1 MGRLLELL
9 TVFWLPGL
17 LFLGGLTA
25 IAVWMRRKS
34 ASEPLWTW
42 LTSGVAAGAAGV
54 GGLLL
59 NLELVGGSKGS
70 ATSDV
75 GMWIVVVATAF
86 LFTAFI
92 VLVVTGHWYTP
103 LAAVLGVLLFF
114 GFGGWLASYVGAGI
128 VYGVRILWNSEFA
141 QPWWLLLLLLIPV
154 IVRMSYRSLAGL
166 GPVRRW
172 VAIGL
177 RCSIIVLLTLALA
190 ELRLR
195 KPNDTTTVIFLV
207 DRSQSVPQ
215 DIDPDDKTLTDRRWQ
230 RIKRFISDS
239 VFKRGA
245 GHERDQAGVIAFGR
259 RPRIVLPASDVPKV
273 NLDDDALSG
282 VDTTYTDVAAAIKLA
297 LASFPEGTAKRIVLI
312 SDGNENLGNALEQ
325 ARIAKQNGV
334 QIDVVPLASGYRNEN
349 EVLVERVEAPPMTEQ
364 GARLPIRVLVRS
376 YNPRPVTGTLKLEQM
391 AEGGAASAVRI
402 EPAPGVKERGPPAVV
417 TLRPGLNAFSFK
429 QSLEAVQRS
438 YTYQAVFQPLESVT
452 ESGEVVRGLA
462 GDRVQNNSA
471 STHVVALGRRRVLCV
486 EARDKAGEHDHL
498 IQRLQAAGE
507 SKFQITS
514 ITSDQLPI
522 GKTDL
527 GVFLSNFDCVVLAN
541 VPAEELS
548 DEQQEMIRANTND
561 QGCGLVMIG
570 GRESFGAGGYQ
581 NTPIEKALPVD
592 CDIKSI
598 KVAGKGGL
606 VLIMHASEADN
617 GNALQKQIAKLA
629 ISKLGPADMCG
640 VIYYDFN
647 HRWHVPFRDV
657 GPNRQNMMRQ
667 VDRMQP
673 GDMMDFDP
681 ALLMA
686 TKELTKPAH
695 QLATK
700 HIIVISDGDP
710 QLNNPGYLQT
720 MKQAGVTCTT
730 VGVAT
735 HGAPENSKMTQ
746 MATATGGKAYLN
758 PPPRAIPAIYIK
770 ETRLV
775 SQSFIYENRFTP
787 KLQVASGPTDKLSGT
802 LPPLYGFV
810 RTSLKQNSLVEMG
823 IEGPPTLDQRFPILA
838 SWQYGLGKAVAFTS
852 DARTSGGRL
861 GWDRDWAS
869 SDVYLKFWE
878 QVIGWAL
885 RGVET
890 GKLSIASEY
899 RDGKVRVIV
908 SGRDDKN
915 RPLTD
920 LRLHGMVTAAN
931 QQAGGKP
938 IALTFE
944 QKSSG
949 EYEAEFRAEEEGT
962 YFINALAKRTVKQ
975 VKDGKEIEVE
985 ESDSIR
991 SGVTLPYSPEF
1002 ADLESN
1008 TKLLHDAASLTDG
1021 MVYDETD
1028 KALAEVVRRNDVFRK
1043 SPIAAQSPQ
1052 PMWYW
1057 LVLLAGVVLFFDV
1070 AVRRIAVEPAEA
1082 SAAAVRTWE
1091 YLRGRAEAHA
1101 GSPHFLER
1109 LQTRKVQVDESI
1121 GRATRRFDVGDVPV
1135 AVAPPVATADEMT
1148 SARRA
1153 PPPSVRPQA
1162 PGATDDA
1169 FSRLMKAKK
1178 KALGDRDTGPDHPKQ
1193 P

>member
-1 MGRLLELL
+1 MERLSELL
-9 TVFWLPGL
+9 GVVWLPGL
-17 LFLGGLTA
+17 LLAGGLAALAVWLRRRSDGTPARSWLILGGAAAAVGLGGLTLPSQIAMWLAA
-25 IAVWMRRKS
+25 IA
-34 ASEPLWTW
+34 
-42 LTSGVAAGAAGV
+42 
-54 GGLLL
+54 GGLLFGQL
-59 NLELVGGSKGS
+59 ILLV
-70 ATSDV
+70 
-75 GMWIVVVATAF
+75 I
-86 LFTAFI
+86 
-92 VLVVTGHWYTP
+92 TGQWYTP
-103 LAAVLGVLLFF
+103 LAAILGGLTLY
-114 GFGGWLASYVGAGI
+114 GLGGWLSRDAGLGLI
-128 VYGVRILWNSEFA
+128 YFVRTLWNSEFA

-154 IVRMSYRSLAGL
+154 IVWMSFRSLAGL
-166 GPVRRW
+166 GPIRRW

-177 RCSIIVLLTLALA
+177 RCLLVLLLTLALA

-195 KPNDTTTVIFLV
+195 KPNDTTTVFFLV

-215 DIDPDDKTLTDRRWQ
+215 DISPDDPTLTDRRWQ
-230 RIKRFISDS
+230 RIKDFVEKS

-259 RPRIVLPASDVPKV
+259 RPRIVLPASDVPRV
-273 NLDDDALSG
+273 NLDDASLSG
-282 VDTTYTDVAAAIKLA
+282 VDTTYTDIAAAIKLA

-312 SDGNENLGNALEQ
+312 SDGNENLGNAVEQ
-325 ARIAKQNGV
+325 ARIARQNGV

-376 YNPRPVTGTLKLEQM
+376 YNPRPVTGTLKLEQLS
-391 AEGGAASAVRI
+391 EGKAAVPVAI
-402 EPAPGVKERGPPAVV
+402 EPGPGVKERGPPALVQ
-417 TLRPGLNAFSFK
+417 LRPGLNAFSFK

-452 ESGEVVRGLA
+452 DTGAVARGLP

-471 STHVVALGRRRVLCV
+471 STHVVALGRRRVLFI
-486 EARDKAGEHDHL
+486 EARDKAGAHDHL

-507 SKFQITS
+507 SKFQVTS

-522 GKTDL
+522 AKTDM
-527 GVFLSNFDCVVLAN
+527 GVFLSNFDCVVIAN
-541 VPAEELS
+541 VPAEELG
-548 DEQQEMIRANTND
+548 DEQQEMIRSNTYD
-561 QGCGLVMIG
+561 QGCGLVVIG

-581 NTPIEKALPVD
+581 GTPVEKALPVD

-606 VLIMHASEADN
+606 VLVMHASEADN

-640 VIYYDFN
+640 VIYYSFN
-647 HRWHVPFRDV
+647 HIWHIPFQDV
-657 GPNRQNMMRQ
+657 GVNRASMLRQ

-686 TKELTKPAH
+686 TTELTKPAH
-695 QLATK
+695 HLATK

-720 MKQAGVTCTT
+720 MKRAGVTCTT
-730 VGVAT
+730 VGIAT
-735 HGAPENSKMTQ
+735 HGAPENTKMTQ

-775 SQSFIYENRFTP
+775 SQSFLYENRFVP
-787 KLQVASGPTDKLSGT
+787 RLQIASGPTDKLSGA
-802 LPPLYGFV
+802 LPPLFGFV
-810 RTSLKQNSLVEMG
+810 RTTLKQNPLVEMG

-852 DARTSGGRL
+852 DARTTASGVASAPRVL
-861 GWDRDWAS
+861 GWDRDWAG

-890 GKLSIASEY
+890 GKLSIATEY
-899 RDGKVRVIV
+899 RDGKVRVTV
-908 SGRDDKN
+908 SARDDKN

-920 LRLHGMVTAAN
+920 LRLQSMVTPPAQ
-931 QQAGGKP
+931 QQAGAKP
-938 IALTFE
+938 IELKFA

-949 EYEAEFRAEEEGT
+949 EYEAEFKAEEEGT
-962 YFINALAKRTVKQ
+962 YFINALARRTVKQ
-975 VKDGKEIEVE
+975 IKDGKEVEVE

-1008 TKLLHDAASLTDG
+1008 SGLLRKLAEMTDG
-1021 MVYDETD
+1021 QEYDEMQLPE
-1028 KALAEVVRRNDVFRK
+1028 AVRKNTVFRK
-1043 SPIAAQSPQ
+1043 SPVTAQSPQ

-1057 LVLLAGVVLFFDV
+1057 LVLVAGVGLFFDV
-1070 AVRRIAVEPAEA
+1070 AVRRIAVEPAEV
-1082 SAAAVRTWE
+1082 SATATKLWGK
-1091 YLRGRAEAHA
+1091 LRGRADAAA
-1101 GSPHFLER
+1101 GALQFLER
-1109 LQTRKVQVDESI
+1109 LQNRKAQVDENL
-1121 GRATRRFDVGDVPV
+1121 GRAARRFDVGDEAPPIAPV
-1135 AVAPPVATADEMT
+1135 TTADTASSSRPVAPPGAVAPGSPKPVE
-1148 SARRA
+1148 A
-1153 PPPSVRPQA
+1153 PA
-1162 PGATDDA
+1162 DDA
-1169 FSRLMKAKK
+1169 FARLMKAKK
-1178 KALGDRDTGPDHPKQ
+1178 KALGDRDAGPEPPQ

>member
-1 MGRLLELL
+1 MGRMLELL
-9 TVFWLPGL
+9 EAVWLPSLLVVAGL
-17 LFLGGLTA
+17 AALAVWLRRRSDGVSAWSYLILGGAGAAAGLGGLTLPSEVGFW
-25 IAVWMRRKS
+25 IAVI
-34 ASEPLWTW
+34 
-42 LTSGVAAGAAGV
+42 AGA
-54 GGLLL
+54 LLFAK
-59 NLELVGGSKGS
+59 LVLLVITGQWYAPLG
-70 ATSDV
+70 
-75 GMWIVVVATAF
+75 AF
-86 LFTAFI
+86 LGG
-92 VLVVTGHWYTP
+92 VTLIG
-103 LAAVLGVLLFF
+103 L
-114 GFGGWLASYVGAGI
+114 GGWLSRDIGVGT
-128 VYGVRILWNSEFA
+128 VYFVRTLWNSEFA

-154 IVRMSYRSLAGL
+154 IVWMSYRSLAGL

-177 RCSIIVLLTLALA
+177 RCLLVLLLTLALA

-215 DIDPDDKTLTDRRWQ
+215 DIDPEAPTPVDRRWL
-230 RIKRFISDS
+230 RVKEFVEKS
-239 VFKRGA
+239 VFKRGV

-259 RPRIVLPASDVPKV
+259 RPRLVLPASDVPRV
-273 NLDDDALSG
+273 NLDDASLSG
-282 VDTTYTDVAAAIKLA
+282 VDTTYTDIAAAIKLA

-312 SDGNENLGNALEQ
+312 SDGNENIGNAVEQ

-376 YNPRPVTGTLKLEQM
+376 YNPRPVTGTLKLDQLS
-391 AEGGAASAVRI
+391 EGNPAVSVAI
-402 EPAPGVKERGPPAVV
+402 EPGTGVKERGPPAVV
-417 TLRPGLNAFSFK
+417 ILRPGLNAFSFK
-429 QSLEAVQRS
+429 QSLAAVQRS

-452 ESGEVVRGLA
+452 ERGDVVRGLA

-471 STHVVALGRRRVLCV
+471 STHVVALGRRRVLFI
-486 EARDKAGEHDHL
+486 EGRDKDKTGDHEHL

-507 SKFQITS
+507 SKFQVTT

-522 GKTDL
+522 AKTDM

-541 VPAEELS
+541 VPADELG
-548 DEQQEMIRANTND
+548 DEQQEMIRSNTYD

-581 NTPIEKALPVD
+581 NTPVEKALPVD
-592 CDIKSI
+592 CDIKSV

-606 VLIMHASEADN
+606 VLVMHASEADN

-629 ISKLGPADMCG
+629 ITKLGPSDMCG
-640 VIYYDFN
+640 LIYYSFN
-647 HRWHVPFRDV
+647 HVWHIPFQDV
-657 GPNRQNMMRQ
+657 GKNRASMLRQ

-681 ALLMA
+681 ALVMA
-686 TKELTKPAH
+686 TTELTKPAH
-695 QLATK
+695 NLATK

-720 MKQAGVTCTT
+720 MKAAGVTCTT

-735 HGAPENSKMTQ
+735 HGAPENTKMTQ

-775 SQSFIYENRFTP
+775 SQSFLYENRFVP
-787 KLQVASGPTDKLSGT
+787 VLQVASGPTDKLSGT
-802 LPPLYGFV
+802 LPPLFGFV
-810 RTSLKQNSLVEMG
+810 RTTLKQNPLVEMG

-852 DARTSGGRL
+852 DARTSGGTL
-861 GWDRDWAS
+861 GWDREWAG
-869 SDVYLKFWE
+869 SDMYLKFWE

-890 GKLSIASEY
+890 GKLGIATEY
-899 RDGKVRVIV
+899 RDGKVRVTV

-920 LRLHGMVTAAN
+920 LRLQGMVTAPA
-931 QQAGGKP
+931 QTQVGAKP
-938 IALTFE
+938 IELKFE

-949 EYEAEFRAEEEGT
+949 EYEAEFKAEEEGT

-975 VKDGKEIEVE
+975 IKDGKEVEVE

-1008 TKLLHDAASLTDG
+1008 TGLLRKLAEMTDG
-1021 MVYDETD
+1021 QEYEETKAALDE
-1028 KALAEVVRRNDVFRK
+1028 AVNNSEVFRK
-1043 SPIAAQSPQ
+1043 SSVTAQSPQ

-1057 LVLLAGVVLFFDV
+1057 LVLLAGIGLFFDV
-1070 AVRRIAVEPAEA
+1070 AVRRIAVETAEA
-1082 SAAAVRTWE
+1082 TAAATKLWE
-1091 YLRGRAEAHA
+1091 KLRGRADTAT
-1101 GSPHFLER
+1101 GSPQFLER
-1109 LQTRKVQVDESI
+1109 LQNRKAQVEETI
-1121 GRATRRFDVGDVPV
+1121 GRSARRFDAGDEPRPV
-1135 AVAPPVATADEMT
+1135 TQVATADAAT
-1148 SARRA
+1148 ATRPIRPAAQPPASAK
-1153 PPPSVRPQA
+1153 
-1162 PGATDDA
+1162 PGAAPADDA
-1169 FSRLMKAKK
+1169 FARLMKAKK
-1178 KALGDRDTGPDHPKQ
+1178 KALADRDAGPEP
-1193 P
+1193 PNS